1 MAIAWGLA
9 VLCASVCV
17 LHGADAIPANGGD
30 VVELLS
36 VEPSAQ
42 QEVIAAEKAVKDI
55 SLGKSPNK
63 PSKTAASIPG
73 VSDIYKDR
81 DRKYPRPVRR
91 SAYGETPLNINHGVL
106 KPGDRGFLEEQM
118 KGPPKTYEAAV
129 DRIDRALK
137 EKRVKK
143 RMIAYKH
150 EHVARLARAA
160 GNAVAD
166 MAQEVQKEAA
176 EHAERLAADAAE
188 CAQEL
193 ASTAD
198 PDKKKLLVK
207 ACKEK
212 ADAKKAGL
220 SGGCTGRHSCRQGNF
235 HCWGKRRQ
243 DPWRGCAI
251 C

>member
-1 MAIAWGLA
+1 MGKTERSMAIAWGLA

-81 DRKYPRPVRR
+81 DRKYSRPVRR

-160 GNAVAD
+160 
-166 MAQEVQKEAA
+166 
-176 EHAERLAADAAE
+176 
-188 CAQEL
+188 
-193 ASTAD
+193 D

-212 ADAKKAGL
+212 ADAKKQAY
-220 SGGCTGRHSCRQGNF
+220 QEAA
-235 HCWGKRRQ
+235 Q
-243 DPWRGCAI
+243 
-251 C
+251 